1 MKKAAVIILSMAAVL
16 TIGCSR
22 DADRVREGT
31 EAIKRQSY
39 ARDLQKKFD
48 DMDRVNPPELRF
60 AMTVEASG
68 NSAKNITFTTPY
80 SSFVEKMKTSADVAT
95 LKQLGFTRVVYT
107 DNGKTTYTLPL
118 E

>member
-1 MKKAAVIILSMAAVL
+1 MKKATVIILSMAAVL

-22 DADRVREGT
+22 DADRAHEGA
-31 EAIKRQSY
+31 EALKRQSY

-60 AMTVEASG
+60 AMTVETSS
-68 NSAKNITFTTPY
+68 NNAKTITFTTPY
-80 SSFVEKMKTSADVAT
+80 SSFVEKMKASADIAT
-95 LKQLGFTRVVYT
+95 LKRFGFTRVVYT
-107 DNGKTTYTLPL
+107 DNGKTIYTLPL